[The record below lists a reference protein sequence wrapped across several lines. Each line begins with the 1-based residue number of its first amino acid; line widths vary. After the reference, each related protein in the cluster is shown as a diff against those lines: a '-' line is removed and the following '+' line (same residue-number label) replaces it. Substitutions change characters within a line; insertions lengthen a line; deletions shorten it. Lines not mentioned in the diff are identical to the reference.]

1 MRRLL
6 LLTVLFAAALA
17 VPGRA
22 QQRGGRG
29 GGGGGIPRLD
39 PTENSRSTVDPDSA
53 PVMSHNDSVMY
64 RNRMTAA
71 RRPFSKCLGVGFQT
85 CASGE
90 TEARLSADGT
100 AYGVLMTRYD
110 GKSAFLWRITGR
122 VNGAAAGG
130 EGGRQ
135 RGGGGRARRRG

>member
-1 MRRLL
+1 MRRLFFL
-6 LLTVLFAAALA
+6 SLLFAAAIALPA
-17 VPGRA
+17 HS

-29 GGGGGIPRLD
+29 GGGSAPRLD
-39 PTENSRSTVDPDSA
+39 PTENSRGTPDPDSA
-53 PVMSHNDSVMY
+53 PVMSHNDSIMY